1 MKDDFKINLH
11 SLEET
16 KKLAI
21 EISKLIKPK
30 TFISLRGKLGVG
42 KTTLVRNI
50 INVLSKK
57 KEKVLS
63 PTFSIVNIY
72 NLDVSKIWH
81 YDLYRLQNKNE
92 IFNLDYELA
101 LLDCVIVEWPEII
114 KDFLPRKRIEI
125 HLKENEEFLRS
136 AVVRKINYDG

>member
-72 NLDVSKIWH
+72 NLGVCKIWH

-92 IFNLDYELA
+92 IFNLDYQLA

-125 HLKENEEFLRS
+125 HLKENKEFLRS